1 MPPNEKVDKLD
12 AELKDQ
18 EDIMEKLRSTV
29 ALNKQASKAL
39 ERSLEKLGDVT
50 QGLEEEGE
58 KKGPE

>member
-1 MPPNEKVDKLD
+1 MPPKEKVDKLD
-12 AELKDQ
+12 AELKNQ
-18 EDIMEKLRSTV
+18 EGVMEKLRSTV

-39 ERSLEKLGDVT
+39 ERSLEKLEDVT